1 MVSGL
6 IKTVNKAAIHK
17 ARRPVYLNLFKIRLP
32 VMGLVSLA
40 HRASG
45 ILLFIAIPFV
55 IYLLDLSVLS
65 PEGFDSVIS
74 LLNQPYV
81 QLIEIS
87 LLWALTHHFFAG
99 IRFLLIDAD
108 IGIEKKSARYSAWIV
123 LLAELLVVSAFIYGL
138 MR

>member
-1 MVSGL
+1 VVSGL

-65 PEGFDSVIS
+65 SEGFDSVIS